1 MDPRREVGQ
10 GGEQRAAEY
19 LKRQGYTI
27 VERNWRTPFGEL
39 DIVARLGKE
48 LVFVE
53 VRTLESRNLLFP
65 EESVGAGKQRRLARL
80 ATAYVQHAKFEG
92 DWRID
97 VIAID
102 RDGLRHIEN
111 AVSLW

>member
-1 MDPRREVGQ
+1 MDLRRQVGQ
-10 GGEQRAAEY
+10 GGEQRAVDF
-19 LKRQGYTI
+19 LRRQGYTI
-27 VERNWRTPFGEL
+27 VERNWRHSLGEL
-39 DIVARLGKE
+39 DIIASRKGE

-53 VRTLESRNLLFP
+53 VRTLESLNLTFP
-65 EESVGAGKQRRLARL
+65 EQSVGGSKQRKLAKL
-80 ATAYVQHAKFEG
+80 ATAYVQQARHEG

>member
-1 MDPRREVGQ
+1 MDNRRQVGVD
-10 GGEQRAAEY
+10 GEDRAAEY
-19 LKRQGYTI
+19 LRREGYKI
-27 VERNWRTPFGEL
+27 VERNWRTTLGEL
-39 DIVARLGKE
+39 DIVASLGKE

-53 VRTLESRNLLFP
+53 VRTLAGPNLLFP

-80 ATAYVQHAKFEG
+80 ATAYVKQARYEG

>member
-1 MDPRREVGQ
+1 VDNRRQVGQ

-19 LKRQGYTI
+19 LKSRGYTI
-27 VERNWRTPFGEL
+27 LQRNWRHALGEL
-39 DIVARLGKE
+39 DIVARTGKQ

-53 VRTLESRNLLFP
+53 VRTLEGTLSFP
-65 EESVGAGKQRRLARL
+65 EESVGPAKQRKLARL
-80 ATAYVQHAKFEG
+80 ATAYVQQARFEG

>member
-1 MDPRREVGQ
+1 MDQRRQVGQ
-10 GGEQRAAEY
+10 GGEDRAAEY
-19 LKRQGYTI
+19 LKRRGYTI
-27 VERNWRTPFGEL
+27 VERNWRTPYGEL
-39 DIVARLGKE
+39 DIVARLKKE

-53 VRTLESRNLLFP
+53 VRTLESRNLAFP
-65 EESVGAGKQRRLARL
+65 EQSVGAVKQRRLARL
-80 ATAYVQHAKFEG
+80 ATAYVQHTRYED